1 MYQVVMK
8 TLPLYGTC
16 TNPSPTVMY
25 SLPVFYCEY
34 EHTHN
39 QFEHCQNL
47 INPTSS
53 YKFISTDTFQTK

>member
-1 MYQVVMK
+1 MK

-16 TNPSPTVMY
+16 TDPALTVMY
-25 SLPVFYCEY
+25 SPPVFYCEH

-47 INPTSS
+47 INPTSVVNL
-53 YKFISTDTFQTK
+53 FQLTHFKQNKV